1 MMFHIIKLF
10 HKNRV
15 GFTLIEMLAAIAIT
29 GVIALGA
36 SISIAQVLNQTTR
49 DNDFTTASHNAMNA
63 LHWMSRDALMAQT
76 VTGTEGFPL
85 TQDLSMKWTGWD
97 NSIYTANYTLTD
109 GELRRIYS
117 NGTEVSSTVIAE
129 NINPA
134 SGKTSCVSENGT
146 ITITI
151 TSSVG
156 AGDKIIDVTRVRE
169 ISSRPNL

>member
-1 MMFHIIKLF
+1 MMFCKIKAF
-10 HKNRV
+10 HKNRA
-15 GFTLIEMLAAIAIT
+15 GFTLIETIAAIAIT
-29 GVIALGA
+29 GIIALGA

-49 DNDFTTASHNAMNA
+49 NNDYTSASHNTLNA

-76 VTGTEGFPL
+76 VNGTAGFPL
-85 TQDLSMKWTGWD
+85 TQALSMKWSGWD
-97 NSIYTANYTLTD
+97 NTMYTANYTLTN
-109 GELRRIYS
+109 GQLRRIYS
-117 NGTEVSSTVIAE
+117 DGTSVTSMVIAE

-134 SGKTSCVSENGT
+134 SGMTSCVSENGT

-156 AGDKIIDVTRVRE
+156 AGAKVIDVTRVRE